1 MLEDRDYMRSGDG
14 PRVPLGLT
22 APVNII
28 LIIALI
34 VAFALQQIALVY
46 SHFPVYQY
54 LALSADGLRQGY
66 VWQLI
71 TFQFLHGGRM
81 HLVYNLLALWFF
93 AGYVEERLGKLN
105 FLKLY
110 FLSGIAGGILQSLLG
125 FVFPM
130 HFGFPTVGASAGIYG
145 IVAAYATLSLG
156 RDNLAFF
163 HPAYSREISAL
174 CFGRRRLVFY
184 DCPAEPGIAHAA
196 HLGGMLFGVAYIR
209 WGRTAGQTLSPWR
222 HFQSRRRKRELVK
235 AASIKPGK
243 LRRLLPKTE
252 TPVDLM
258 PDEFITKEVD
268 PILDKIS
275 AHGIQSLTDR
285 EREILQNCPQQ
296 DDQEVGGTAS
306 FATQRSTRPGQN
318 SKLYQ

>member
-1 MLEDRDYMRSGDG
+1 MLEDRDYMRSGEG

-28 LIIALI
+28 LIISLVI
-34 VAFALQQIALVY
+34 AFALQQIVTVY
-46 SHFPVYQY
+46 SHFPIKDY
-54 LALSADGLRQGY
+54 LALSTDGLRHGY
-66 VWQLI
+66 VWQLL
-71 TFQFLHGGRM
+71 TFQFLHNGGM
-81 HLVYNLLALWFF
+81 HLVYNLIALWFF

-125 FVFPM
+125 FVFPV
-130 HFGFPTVGASAGIYG
+130 HFGGTTVGASAGIFG
-145 IVAAYATLSLG
+145 IVAAYATLEPEGMILVSFILPI
-156 RDNLAFF
+156 RAKYLLYF
-163 HPAYSREISAL
+163 SAGIAL
-174 CFGRRRLVFY
+174 FSTIVPW
-184 DCPAEPGIAHAA
+184 DPGVAHAA

-209 WGRTAGQTLSPWR
+209 WGRTAEQNLSPWH
-222 HFQSRRRKRELVK
+222 HFRARRRKRELVK

-252 TPVDLM
+252 TSVDLM
-258 PDEFITKEVD
+258 SDEFIAQEVD

-285 EREILQNCPQQ
+285 ERQILQS
-296 DDQEVGGTAS
+296 A
-306 FATQRSTRPGQN
+306 RTRMT
-318 SKLYQ
+318 KK